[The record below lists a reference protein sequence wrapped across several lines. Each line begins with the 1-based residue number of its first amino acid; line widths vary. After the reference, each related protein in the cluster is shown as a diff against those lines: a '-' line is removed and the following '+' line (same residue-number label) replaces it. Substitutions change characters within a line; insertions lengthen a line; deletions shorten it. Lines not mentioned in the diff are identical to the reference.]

1 MLVVFTSKKNILS
14 SFFQKGC
21 IVCKIMLCFS
31 SLVNIRVM
39 QSYNNQYRIVSVPVM
54 KAWIESYQI
63 PNCMIAED
71 FWPGNP
77 NNTEPSLYE
86 VATNFINGNGSIL
99 NIAHGEPTH
108 WLHVN

>member
-1 MLVVFTSKKNILS
+1 
-14 SFFQKGC
+14 
-21 IVCKIMLCFS
+21 
-31 SLVNIRVM
+31 M
-39 QSYNNQYRIVSVPVM
+39 QSYNNQYRTVSVPVM

-86 VATNFINGNGSIL
+86 VATNFIK
-99 NIAHGEPTH
+99 
-108 WLHVN
+108 W